1 VTSVYFHMQLCRE
14 VSIERYSVSCNYELS
29 QLFRTV
35 FKVIRCCFVSDD
47 EVTAAEQPVAF
58 VIARV
63 RVVKFLMPGSIL
75 GWKVKAPN
83 DDPGCALEKIYSQG
97 RNFSS
102 LG

>member
-1 VTSVYFHMQLCRE
+1 
-14 VSIERYSVSCNYELS
+14 
-29 QLFRTV
+29 
-35 FKVIRCCFVSDD
+35 
-47 EVTAAEQPVAF
+47 VAF

-97 RNFSS
+97 RSFSS
-102 LG
+102 LGYTLVTLASNLTLVIAVCMLCVVHVP